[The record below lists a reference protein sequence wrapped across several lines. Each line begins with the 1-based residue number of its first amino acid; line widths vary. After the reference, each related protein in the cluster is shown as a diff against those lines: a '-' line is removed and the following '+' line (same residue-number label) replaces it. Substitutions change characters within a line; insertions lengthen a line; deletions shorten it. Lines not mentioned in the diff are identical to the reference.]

1 MSYLPFSQGGILSI
15 TGNYRYRISQYG
27 FLFDKKKQTKNT
39 CSDGSYFF
47 QFTLCVLYY
56 ISSHT
61 RCMKMN
67 HHTFNIP
74 DSEST

>member
-39 CSDGSYFF
+39 CSDGSFF
-47 QFTLCVLYY
+47 FNLHYAY
-56 ISSHT
+56 IT
-61 RCMKMN
+61 
-67 HHTFNIP
+67 TFPVIHVV
-74 DSEST
+74 